1 MPGRPGCRRFNKQ
14 DTVIRQRQA
23 RGGVGNHLRVQVAP
37 FPGVDLNRRRTGFA
51 DARGV
56 VYRLLVAFD
65 YGAGDVF
72 VQTFKGFGQ
81 QRGFTGAGAGDQVQ
95 HQLFARGK
103 AGAIAGGELVILSS
117 TLIST
122 SSIWRWLMPGACVPA
137 SPWP

>member
-1 MPGRPGCRRFNKQ
+1 MPGRPVADVFNKQ

-23 RGGVGNHLRVQVAP
+23 RAASAIICASSGTL
-37 FPGVDLNRRRTGFA
+37 PGVDLNRRRTGFA

-81 QRGFTGAGAGDQVQ
+81 QRGFTGAGAGDRVQ